1 MKKNKNNL
9 KEPFVRIVKRDNIK
23 IQNIICIYAIAIII
37 GLFLSGII
45 SVMFSHKG
53 LGDFFESLFTGALG
67 SERKIW
73 LLLQDTSLLLG
84 TSMALLP
91 AFKMKF
97 WNLGGNG
104 QILVGCLSAIACM
117 FYLGGKI
124 DDSIIIPIML
134 LASVVSGAVW
144 AAIPAIFRAKFNTN
158 ESLFTLMMN
167 YIAQGL
173 VSLCITI
180 WVKSG
185 SGVLSP
191 ISYGNIPDIGNKY
204 LLPIILF
211 VGITI
216 LMHIYLRSSKHGYE
230 ISVVGESINTAKYVG
245 IKVDKVI
252 IRTMVL
258 SGAIAGLVGFILA
271 GSINHTISTAS
282 ANNMGFTG
290 IMTTWLAAFNPLI
303 IILTSFFITFI
314 SKGMVEVRKTFMFT
328 NDSISNIVVG
338 IIYFA
343 VIICSFFINYKLVFR
358 KKEKEEIKK

>member
-23 IQNIICIYAIAIII
+23 IKEVILIYSIAIIG
-37 GLFLSGII
+37 GLLLSGLI
-45 SVMFSHKG
+45 SMLFSDKNIV
-53 LGDFFESLFTGALG
+53 DFFQSLFTGAFG
-67 SERKIW
+67 SERKFW
-73 LLLQDTSLLLG
+73 LLLQDTALLLG

-104 QILVGCLSAIACM
+104 QILVGCLAAIACM
-117 FYLGGKI
+117 IYLGGKV
-124 DDSIIIPIML
+124 DDSLIIPLML
-134 LASVVSGAVW
+134 LASVAAGAIW

-185 SGVLSP
+185 SGVLAP

-211 VGITI
+211 ILITV
-216 LMHIYLRSSKHGYE
+216 LMHVYLRSSKHGYE

-252 IRTMVL
+252 IRTMIL
-258 SGAIAGLVGFILA
+258 SGAIAGLVGFVLA

-290 IMTTWLAAFNPLI
+290 IMATWLATFNPLI

-338 IIYFA
+338 IVYFA
-343 VIICSFFINYKLVFR
+343 VIICSFFVNYKLVFR
-358 KKEKEEIKK
+358 KKEKEEFKK

>member
-9 KEPFVRIVKRDNIK
+9 KEPFVRIVKRDNITVQK
-23 IQNIICIYAIAIII
+23 IILIYSIAIVG
-37 GLFLSGII
+37 GLLLSGLI
-45 SVMFSHKG
+45 SMMFSDKN
-53 LGDFFESLFTGALG
+53 LGDFFQSLFTGTFG

-104 QILVGCLSAIACM
+104 QILVGCLAAIACM
-117 FYLGGKI
+117 FYLGGKVN
-124 DDSIIIPIML
+124 DSVIILLML
-134 LASVVSGAVW
+134 LASITAGAIW
-144 AAIPAIFRAKFNTN
+144 AAIPAFFKAKFNTN

-167 YIAQGL
+167 YIAQSL

-185 SGVLSP
+185 SGVLAP
-191 ISYGNIPDIGNKY
+191 ISHGNIPDIGNKY

-211 VGITI
+211 VIITI
-216 LMHIYLRSSKHGYE
+216 SMHVYLRSSKHGYE

-252 IRTMVL
+252 IRTMIL

-290 IMTTWLAAFNPLI
+290 IMATWLATFNPLM

-338 IIYFA
+338 IVYFA
-343 VIICSFFINYKLVFR
+343 VIVCSFFINYKLVFR
-358 KKEKEEIKK
+358 KKEKGEIKK

>member
-1 MKKNKNNL
+1 MKKKKNNL

-23 IQNIICIYAIAIII
+23 IQKTILIYSIAIVG
-37 GLFLSGII
+37 GLLLSGLI
-45 SVMFSHKG
+45 SVMFSQKG
-53 LGDFFESLFTGALG
+53 LGDFFQSLFTGAFG
-67 SERKIW
+67 SERKLW

-104 QILVGCLSAIACM
+104 QILVGCLAAIACM
-117 FYLGGKI
+117 YYLGGKV
-124 DDSIIIPIML
+124 DDSVIIML
-134 LASVVSGAVW
+134 MLVTSVAAGAIW

-185 SGVLSP
+185 SGVLVP

-211 VGITI
+211 IVITV
-216 LMHIYLRSSKHGYE
+216 LMHVYLRSSKHGYE

-252 IRTMVL
+252 IRTMIL
-258 SGAIAGLVGFILA
+258 SGAIAGLVGFVLA
-271 GSINHTISTAS
+271 GSINHTISTTS

-290 IMTTWLAAFNPLI
+290 IMATWLAGFNPLM

-338 IIYFA
+338 IVYFA
-343 VIICSFFINYKLVFR
+343 VIVCSFFINYKLVFR

>member
-1 MKKNKNNL
+1 MKKKSNS

-23 IQNIICIYAIAIII
+23 IKNIILIYSIAVI
-37 GLFLSGII
+37 GGLLISSFISMLFSD
-45 SVMFSHKG
+45 KG
-53 LGDFFESLFTGALG
+53 LVAFFQSLFEGAFG
-67 SERKIW
+67 SDRKFW
-73 LLLQDTSLLLG
+73 LLLQDTALLLG

-104 QILVGCLSAIACM
+104 QILIGCLAAIACM
-117 FYLGGKI
+117 FYLGGKV
-124 DDSIIIPIML
+124 DDGIIIPIML
-134 LASVVSGAVW
+134 FASVFAGALW
-144 AAIPAIFRAKFNTN
+144 ALIPAFFKAKFNTN

-173 VSLCITI
+173 VSLFITI

-185 SGVLSP
+185 SGVLAP
-191 ISYGNIPDIGNKY
+191 IQYGNIPDIGNKY

-211 VGITI
+211 AIITVV
-216 LMHIYLRSSKHGYE
+216 MHIYLRFSKHGYE

-252 IRTMVL
+252 IRTMIV
-258 SGAIAGLVGFILA
+258 SGAIAGLVGFVLA
-271 GSINHTISTAS
+271 GSINHTINTTS

-290 IMTTWLAAFNPLI
+290 IMATWLAVFNPLL

-314 SKGMVEVRKTFMFT
+314 SKGMMQVRKTFMFT

-338 IIYFA
+338 VVYFA
-343 VIICSFFINYKLVFR
+343 VIICSFFINYRLVFR

>member
-9 KEPFVRIVKRDNIK
+9 KEPFVRIVKRDNISYKK
-23 IQNIICIYAIAIII
+23 IILIYAIATVG
-37 GLFLSGII
+37 GLILSGLI
-45 SVMFSHKG
+45 SMMFSNKG
-53 LGDFFESLFTGALG
+53 LGDFFQSLFAGAFG
-67 SERKIW
+67 SERKFW
-73 LLLQDTSLLLG
+73 LLLQDTTLLLG
-84 TSMALLP
+84 SSMALLP

-117 FYLGGKI
+117 FYLGGKVNDTVI
-124 DDSIIIPIML
+124 IVLMFFASII
-134 LASVVSGAVW
+134 SGAIW
-144 AAIPAIFRAKFNTN
+144 AVIPALFKAKFNTN

-173 VSLCITI
+173 VSLCITL

-211 VGITI
+211 VSITI
-216 LMHIYLRSSKHGYE
+216 LMYIYLRSSKHGYE

-252 IRTMVL
+252 IRTMIL
-258 SGAIAGLVGFILA
+258 SGAIAGLVGFVLA

-290 IMTTWLAAFNPLI
+290 IMATWLGAFNPII

-338 IIYFA
+338 VVYFA

-358 KKEKEEIKK
+358 KKDKEELKK

>member
-1 MKKNKNNL
+1 MKKSKNNL

-23 IQNIICIYAIAIII
+23 IQHTILIYSIAIIG
-37 GLFLSGII
+37 GLLLSGFLSM
-45 SVMFSHKG
+45 MFSHKG
-53 LGDFFESLFTGALG
+53 LDDFFQSLFTGTFG
-67 SERKIW
+67 SERKFW

-84 TSMALLP
+84 ISMALLP

-104 QILVGCLSAIACM
+104 QILIGCLAAIACM
-117 FYLGGKI
+117 FYLGGKV
-124 DDSIIIPIML
+124 DDSVIILLML
-134 LASVVSGAVW
+134 ISSVTAGAIW
-144 AAIPAIFRAKFNTN
+144 AVIPAIFKAKFNTN

-185 SGVLSP
+185 SGVLTP
-191 ISYGNIPDIGNKY
+191 IAYGNIPDIGNKY

-216 LMHIYLRSSKHGYE
+216 IMYIYLRSSKHGYE
-230 ISVVGESINTAKYVG
+230 ISVVGESVNTAKYVG

-252 IRTMVL
+252 IRTMIL
-258 SGAIAGLVGFILA
+258 SGAIAGLVGFVLA
-271 GSINHTISTAS
+271 GSINHTISITS

-290 IMTTWLAAFNPLI
+290 IMATWLASFNPLM

-338 IIYFA
+338 IVYFA
-343 VIICSFFINYKLVFR
+343 VILCSFFINYKLVFK

>member
-1 MKKNKNNL
+1 MKKNKASL
-9 KEPFVRIVKRDNIK
+9 KEPFVRVVKRDNIK
-23 IQNIICIYAIAIII
+23 LRSSILIYAIAIVV
-37 GLFLSGII
+37 GLFLSGFI
-45 SVMFSHKG
+45 SMMFSQKD
-53 LGDFFESLFTGALG
+53 LGDFFRSLFDGAIG
-67 SERKIW
+67 SERKLW

-84 TSMALLP
+84 VSMALLP

-104 QILVGCLSAIACM
+104 QVLIGCLAAIACM
-117 FYLGGKI
+117 FYLGGKVA
-124 DDSIIIPIML
+124 DSLIILIML
-134 LASVVSGAVW
+134 IASVAAGAIW
-144 AAIPAIFRAKFNTN
+144 AVIPAIFKARFNTN

-173 VSLCITI
+173 VSVCITV

-185 SGVLSP
+185 SGVLVP
-191 ISYGNIPDIGNKY
+191 IQYGNIPDIGNKY

-211 VGITI
+211 TLITVF
-216 LMHIYLRSSKHGYE
+216 MYIYLRSSKHGYE

-245 IKVDKVI
+245 IRVDRVI
-252 IRTMVL
+252 VRTMLV

-271 GSINHTISTAS
+271 GSINHTVSITS

-290 IMTTWLAAFNPLI
+290 IMATWLASFNPLMI
-303 IILTSFFITFI
+303 IATSFFITFI

-338 IIYFA
+338 ILYFA

-358 KKEKEEIKK
+358 KKEKEEVKK

>member
-23 IQNIICIYAIAIII
+23 VQKVILIYVLAVIC
-37 GLFLSGII
+37 GLLLSSLI
-45 SVMFSHKG
+45 SVMFSQKG
-53 LGDFFESLFTGALG
+53 LGDFFKSLFTGALG

-104 QILVGCLSAIACM
+104 QILVGCLAAIACM
-117 FYLGGKI
+117 FYLGGKV
-124 DDSIIIPIML
+124 DDSIIILLML
-134 LASVVSGAVW
+134 IASVAAGAIW

-185 SGVLSP
+185 SGVLVP
-191 ISYGNIPDIGNKY
+191 IPYGNIPDIGNKY

-211 VGITI
+211 IVITI
-216 LMHIYLRSSKHGYE
+216 LMHIFLRSSKHGYE

-252 IRTMVL
+252 IRTMIL
-258 SGAIAGLVGFILA
+258 SGAIAGLVGFVLA
-271 GSINHTISTAS
+271 GSVNHTISTAS

-290 IMTTWLAAFNPLI
+290 IMATWLASFNPLI

-338 IIYFA
+338 IVYFA

>member
-1 MKKNKNNL
+1 MKNSKNNL

-23 IQNIICIYAIAIII
+23 IQKIILIYSIAIIG
-37 GLFLSGII
+37 GLLLSGLI
-45 SVMFSHKG
+45 SIMFSHKS
-53 LGDFFESLFTGALG
+53 LGDFFQALFTGAFG
-67 SERKIW
+67 SERKFW

-117 FYLGGKI
+117 IYFGGKV
-124 DDSIIIPIML
+124 DDSVIIPLMF
-134 LASVVSGAVW
+134 LASITAGAIW
-144 AAIPAIFRAKFNTN
+144 AAIPAIFKAKFNTN

-185 SGVLSP
+185 SGVLAP
-191 ISYGNIPDIGNKY
+191 LPYGNIPDIGNKY

-211 VGITI
+211 IVITI
-216 LMHIYLRSSKHGYE
+216 LMHVYLRSSKHGYE

-252 IRTMVL
+252 IRTMIL
-258 SGAIAGLVGFILA
+258 SGAIAGLVGFVLA

-290 IMTTWLAAFNPLI
+290 IMATWLAAFNPLI

-314 SKGMVEVRKTFMFT
+314 SKGMVEVRKIFMFT

-338 IIYFA
+338 IVYFS
-343 VIICSFFINYKLVFR
+343 VIICSFFINYRLVFR

>member
-1 MKKNKNNL
+1 MRKNKNNL

-37 GLFLSGII
+37 GLLLSGLI
-45 SVMFSHKG
+45 SVMFSQKG
-53 LGDFFESLFTGALG
+53 LGDFFQSLFTGALG
-67 SERKIW
+67 SERKFW

-134 LASVVSGAVW
+134 LASVVSGAIW

-216 LMHIYLRSSKHGYE
+216 LMYIYLRSSKHGYE

-252 IRTMVL
+252 IRTMIL
-258 SGAIAGLVGFILA
+258 SGAIAGLVGFVLA

-314 SKGMVEVRKTFMFT
+314 SKGMIEVRKTFMFT

-338 IIYFA
+338 IVYFA

-358 KKEKEEIKK
+358 KNEKEEIKK

>member
-1 MKKNKNNL
+1 MKKNTNNL
-9 KEPFVRIVKRDNIK
+9 KEPFVRIVKRDNITIPK
-23 IQNIICIYAIAIII
+23 VIIVYSVAIVAGLLLCGIICTLFSDK
-37 GLFLSGII
+37 GLF
-45 SVMFSHKG
+45 
-53 LGDFFESLFTGALG
+53 DFFESLFNGAFG
-67 SERKIW
+67 SERKLW

-84 TSMALLP
+84 VSMALLP

-104 QILVGCLSAIACM
+104 QILVSCLSAVACM
-117 FYLGGKI
+117 YYLGGKVA
-124 DDSIIIPIML
+124 DSIIIPLML
-134 LASVVSGAVW
+134 LASVVSGALW
-144 AAIPAIFRAKFNTN
+144 AVIPAIFKAKFNTN

-173 VSLCITI
+173 VALFITI
-180 WVKSG
+180 WVKTG
-185 SGVLSP
+185 SGVLAP
-191 ISYGNIPDIGNKY
+191 IPYGNVPEIGNKY

-211 VGITI
+211 AVITV
-216 LMHIYLRSSKHGYE
+216 LMYIYLRFSKHGYE

-252 IRTMVL
+252 IRTMIL

-271 GSINHTISTAS
+271 GSINHTVSTAS

-303 IILTSFFITFI
+303 VVLTSFFITFI
-314 SKGMVEVRKTFMFT
+314 SKGMMDVRKTFMFT
-328 NDSISNIVVG
+328 NDAISNIVVG
-338 IIYFA
+338 IIYFI
-343 VIICSFFINYKLVFR
+343 VIVCSFFINYKLVFR

>member
-1 MKKNKNNL
+1 MKKNKSNL

-23 IQNIICIYAIAIII
+23 LPKIILIYSIAIVG
-37 GLFLSGII
+37 GLLLSGFI
-45 SVMFSHKG
+45 SVLFSEKG
-53 LGDFFESLFTGALG
+53 IGDFFQSLFTGAFG
-67 SERKIW
+67 SERKFW
-73 LLLQDTSLLLG
+73 LLLQDTALLLG

-117 FYLGGKI
+117 FYLGGKVS
-124 DDSIIIPIML
+124 DSVIILLML
-134 LASVVSGAVW
+134 ISSVAAGAVW
-144 AAIPAIFRAKFNTN
+144 AVIPAIFKAKFNTN

-167 YIAQGL
+167 YIATGL

-185 SGVLSP
+185 SGVLAP
-191 ISYGNIPDIGNKY
+191 IAYGNIPEIGNKY

-211 VGITI
+211 VLITV
-216 LMHIYLRSSKHGYE
+216 LMHVYLRSSKHGYE

-252 IRTMVL
+252 IRTMIL

-290 IMTTWLAAFNPLI
+290 IMLSLI
-303 IILTSFFITFI
+303 HI
-314 SKGMVEVRKTFMFT
+314 
-328 NDSISNIVVG
+328 
-338 IIYFA
+338 
-343 VIICSFFINYKLVFR
+343 
-358 KKEKEEIKK
+358 

>member
-1 MKKNKNNL
+1 MKKNKNTLN
-9 KEPFVRIVKRDNIK
+9 EPFVRIVKRDSIK
-23 IQNIICIYAIAIII
+23 VQYKILIYFIAVMS
-37 GLFLSGII
+37 GLLLSGLI
-45 SVMFSHKG
+45 SVMFSQKG
-53 LGDFFESLFTGALG
+53 LGDFFQSLFAGAFG
-67 SERKIW
+67 SERKFW
-73 LLLQDTSLLLG
+73 LLLQNTALLLG

-104 QILVGCLSAIACM
+104 QVLIGCLASIACM
-117 FYLGGKI
+117 FYLGGKVP
-124 DDSIIIPIML
+124 DSIIIILMFL
-134 LASVVSGAVW
+134 TSVLAGAIW
-144 AAIPAIFRAKFNTN
+144 ATIPAFFKAKFNTN

-185 SGVLSP
+185 SGVLVP

-211 VGITI
+211 LAITI
-216 LMHIYLRSSKHGYE
+216 LMYIYLRYSKHGYE

-258 SGAIAGLVGFILA
+258 SGAIAGIVGFILA
-271 GSINHTISTAS
+271 GSINHTISTTS

-290 IMTTWLAAFNPLI
+290 IIATWLAAFNPLI
-303 IILTSFFITFI
+303 IILTSFFISFI
-314 SKGMVEVRKTFMFT
+314 SKGMIEVRKTFMFT
-328 NDSISNIVVG
+328 NDAISNIVVG
-338 IIYFA
+338 IVYFA
-343 VIICSFFINYKLVFR
+343 VIICPFFINYKLVFR
-358 KKEKEEIKK
+358 KHEKEEIKK

>member
-1 MKKNKNNL
+1 MNKKNNL

-23 IQNIICIYAIAIII
+23 AKNIILIYSIAVIGGVLLSGFISMLFSDK
-37 GLFLSGII
+37 GLF
-45 SVMFSHKG
+45 
-53 LGDFFESLFTGALG
+53 DFFQSLFEGAFG
-67 SERKIW
+67 SDRKFW

-117 FYLGGKI
+117 FYLGGKV
-124 DDSIIIPIML
+124 DDGIIILIMFF
-134 LASVVSGAVW
+134 ASVFAGALW
-144 AAIPAIFRAKFNTN
+144 AFIPAFFKAKFNTN

-173 VSLCITI
+173 VSLFITI

-185 SGVLSP
+185 SGVLAP
-191 ISYGNIPDIGNKY
+191 IQYGNIPDIGNKY

-211 VGITI
+211 SLITI
-216 LMHIYLRSSKHGYE
+216 IMHIYLRSSKHGYE

-252 IRTMVL
+252 IRTMIL
-258 SGAIAGLVGFILA
+258 SGAIAGLVGFVLA
-271 GSINHTISTAS
+271 GSINHTINTSS

-290 IMTTWLAAFNPLI
+290 IMATWLANFNPLI

-314 SKGMVEVRKTFMFT
+314 SKGMTQVRKTFMFT

-338 IIYFA
+338 VVYFA
-343 VIICSFFINYKLVFR
+343 VIICSFFINYRLAFR

>member
-1 MKKNKNNL
+1 MKKNKSNL
-9 KEPFVRIVKRDNIK
+9 KEPFVRIVKRDSIK
-23 IQNIICIYAIAIII
+23 FYKVILIYAFAIIG
-37 GLFLSGII
+37 GLLLSGLI
-45 SVMFSHKG
+45 SMVFSEKS
-53 LGDFFESLFTGALG
+53 LGDFFGSLLEGAVG
-67 SERKIW
+67 SERKFW

-104 QILVGCLSAIACM
+104 QILVGCLAAIACM
-117 FYLGGKI
+117 FYLGGKVADPLLI
-124 DDSIIIPIML
+124 LIML
-134 LASVVSGAVW
+134 LSSIIAGAVW
-144 AAIPAIFRAKFNTN
+144 AVIPAFFKAKFHTN

-185 SGVLSP
+185 SGVLDP
-191 ISYGNIPDIGNKY
+191 ISYGNIPEIGNKY
-204 LLPIILF
+204 LLPIIMFF
-211 VGITI
+211 VITA
-216 LMHIYLRSSKHGYE
+216 LMYVYLRSSKHGYE
-230 ISVVGESINTAKYVG
+230 ISVVGESVNTAKYVG

-252 IRTMVL
+252 VRTMIL
-258 SGAIAGLVGFILA
+258 SGAIAGLVGFVLA
-271 GSINHTISTAS
+271 GSINHTISTSA

-290 IMTTWLAAFNPLI
+290 IMTTWLAAFNPLM

-338 IIYFA
+338 IVYFA
-343 VIICSFFINYKLVFR
+343 VIICSFFISYRLVFR
-358 KKEKEEIKK
+358 KKEKGEAKK

>member
-1 MKKNKNNL
+1 MKKNKASL
-9 KEPFVRIVKRDNIK
+9 KEPFVRVVKRDNIK
-23 IQNIICIYAIAIII
+23 LRSIILIYAIAIVV
-37 GLFLSGII
+37 GLLLSGFI
-45 SVMFSHKG
+45 SMMFSQKD
-53 LGDFFESLFTGALG
+53 LGDFFRSLFDGAIG
-67 SERKIW
+67 SERKLW

-84 TSMALLP
+84 VSMALLP

-104 QILVGCLSAIACM
+104 QVLIGCLAAIACM
-117 FYLGGKI
+117 FYLGGKVA
-124 DDSIIIPIML
+124 DSLIILIML
-134 LASVVSGAVW
+134 VASVATGAIW
-144 AAIPAIFRAKFNTN
+144 AVIPAIFKARFNTN

-173 VSLCITI
+173 VSVCITV

-185 SGVLSP
+185 SGVLVP
-191 ISYGNIPDIGNKY
+191 IQYGNVPDIGNKY

-211 VGITI
+211 TLITVF
-216 LMHIYLRSSKHGYE
+216 MYIYLRSSKHGYE

-245 IKVDKVI
+245 IKVDRVI
-252 IRTMVL
+252 VRTMLV

-271 GSINHTISTAS
+271 GSINHTVSITS

-290 IMTTWLAAFNPLI
+290 IMATWLASFNPLMI
-303 IILTSFFITFI
+303 IATSFFITFI

-338 IIYFA
+338 ILYFA

-358 KKEKEEIKK
+358 KKEKEEFKK

>member
-1 MKKNKNNL
+1 MKKNKASL
-9 KEPFVRIVKRDNIK
+9 KEPFVRVVKRDNIK
-23 IQNIICIYAIAIII
+23 LRSIILIYAIAIVV
-37 GLFLSGII
+37 GLLLSGFI
-45 SVMFSHKG
+45 SMMFSQKD
-53 LGDFFESLFTGALG
+53 LGDFFRSLFDGAIG
-67 SERKIW
+67 SERKLW

-84 TSMALLP
+84 VSMALLP

-104 QILVGCLSAIACM
+104 QVLIGCLAAIACM
-117 FYLGGKI
+117 FYLGGKVA
-124 DDSIIIPIML
+124 DTLIILIML
-134 LASVVSGAVW
+134 VASVAAGAIW
-144 AAIPAIFRAKFNTN
+144 AVIPAIFKARFNTN

-173 VSLCITI
+173 VSVCITV

-185 SGVLSP
+185 SGVLVP
-191 ISYGNIPDIGNKY
+191 IQYGNVPDIGNKY

-211 VGITI
+211 TLITVF
-216 LMHIYLRSSKHGYE
+216 MYIYLRSSKHGYE

-245 IKVDKVI
+245 IKVDRVI
-252 IRTMVL
+252 VRTMLV

-271 GSINHTISTAS
+271 GSINHTVSITS

-290 IMTTWLAAFNPLI
+290 IMATWLASFNPLMI
-303 IILTSFFITFI
+303 IATSFFITFI

-338 IIYFA
+338 ILYFA

-358 KKEKEEIKK
+358 KKEKEEFKK

>member
-9 KEPFVRIVKRDNIK
+9 KEPFVRIVKRDDINTKKAIL
-23 IQNIICIYAIAIII
+23 IYSIAIIG
-37 GLFLSGII
+37 GLLLSGLI
-45 SVMFSHKG
+45 SMMFSQKN
-53 LGDFFESLFTGALG
+53 LVDFFQSLFTGTFG
-67 SERKIW
+67 SERKLW

-104 QILVGCLSAIACM
+104 QILVGCLAAIACM
-117 FYLGGKI
+117 FYLGGNV
-124 DDSIIIPIML
+124 DDSIIIPLML
-134 LASVVSGAVW
+134 LASVSAGAIW
-144 AAIPAIFRAKFNTN
+144 AAIPAIFKAKVNTN

-173 VSLCITI
+173 VSFCITV

-185 SGVLSP
+185 SGVLAP
-191 ISYGNIPDIGNKY
+191 IPYGNIPDIGNKY

-211 VGITI
+211 VVITI
-216 LMHIYLRSSKHGYE
+216 LMHVYLRSSKHGYE

-252 IRTMVL
+252 VRTMIL
-258 SGAIAGLVGFILA
+258 SGAIAGIVGFVLA
-271 GSINHTISTAS
+271 GSINHTISTVS

-290 IMTTWLAAFNPLI
+290 IMATWLASFNPLM

-338 IIYFA
+338 IVYFA
-343 VIICSFFINYKLVFR
+343 VIICSFFINYKIVF
-358 KKEKEEIKK
+358 KKNEKGEIKK

>member
-1 MKKNKNNL
+1 MKKNTNNL
-9 KEPFVRIVKRDNIK
+9 KEPFIRIVKRDNISIPK
-23 IQNIICIYAIAIII
+23 VILIYFIALVS
-37 GLFLSGII
+37 GLLLSGII
-45 SVMFSHKG
+45 CSLFSDKG
-53 LGDFFESLFTGALG
+53 LPDFFESLFNGAFG
-67 SERKIW
+67 SERKFW

-104 QILVGCLSAIACM
+104 QILVSCLSAIACM
-117 FYLGGKI
+117 FYLGGKVA
-124 DDSIIIPIML
+124 DSILIPIML
-134 LASVVSGAVW
+134 VASVTSGALW
-144 AAIPAIFRAKFNTN
+144 AVIPAIFKAKFNTN

-180 WVKSG
+180 WVKTG
-185 SGVLSP
+185 SGVLAP
-191 ISYGNIPDIGNKY
+191 ISYGNIPEIGNKY
-204 LLPIILF
+204 LLPIVLF
-211 VGITI
+211 VVITV

-252 IRTMVL
+252 IRTMIL
-258 SGAIAGLVGFILA
+258 SGAIVGLVGFILA
-271 GSINHTISTAS
+271 GSISHTIGTAS

-290 IMTTWLAAFNPLI
+290 IMATWLASFNPLL

-314 SKGMVEVRKTFMFT
+314 SKGMLDVRKNFAFT
-328 NDSISNIVVG
+328 NDAISNIVVG
-338 IIYFA
+338 IVYFA
-343 VIICSFFINYKLVFR
+343 VIVCSFFITYKLVFR
-358 KKEKEEIKK
+358 KKDKEELKK

>member
-23 IQNIICIYAIAIII
+23 VQKVILIYVLAVIC
-37 GLFLSGII
+37 GLLLSSLI
-45 SVMFSHKG
+45 SVMFSQKG
-53 LGDFFESLFTGALG
+53 LGDFFKSLFTGALG

-104 QILVGCLSAIACM
+104 QILVGCLAAIACM
-117 FYLGGKI
+117 FYLGGKV
-124 DDSIIIPIML
+124 DDSIIILLML
-134 LASVVSGAVW
+134 IASVAAGAIW

-185 SGVLSP
+185 SGVLVP
-191 ISYGNIPDIGNKY
+191 IPYGNIPDIGNKY
-204 LLPIILF
+204 FLPIILF
-211 VGITI
+211 IVITI
-216 LMHIYLRSSKHGYE
+216 LMHIFLRSSKHGYE

-252 IRTMVL
+252 IRTMIL
-258 SGAIAGLVGFILA
+258 SGAIAGLVGFVLA
-271 GSINHTISTAS
+271 GSVNHTISTAS

-290 IMTTWLAAFNPLI
+290 IMATWLASFNPLI

-338 IIYFA
+338 IVYFA

>member
-23 IQNIICIYAIAIII
+23 VQKVILIYVLAVIC
-37 GLFLSGII
+37 GLLLSSLI
-45 SVMFSHKG
+45 SVMFSQKG
-53 LGDFFESLFTGALG
+53 LGDFFKSLFTGALG

-104 QILVGCLSAIACM
+104 QILVGCLAAIACM
-117 FYLGGKI
+117 FYLGGKV
-124 DDSIIIPIML
+124 DDSIIILLML
-134 LASVVSGAVW
+134 IASVAAGAIW

-158 ESLFTLMMN
+158 ESLYTLMMN

-185 SGVLSP
+185 SGVLVP
-191 ISYGNIPDIGNKY
+191 IPYGNIPDIGNKY
-204 LLPIILF
+204 FLPIILF
-211 VGITI
+211 IVITI
-216 LMHIYLRSSKHGYE
+216 LMHIFLRSSKHGYE

-252 IRTMVL
+252 IRTMIL
-258 SGAIAGLVGFILA
+258 SGAIAGLVGFVLA
-271 GSINHTISTAS
+271 GSVNHTISTAS

-290 IMTTWLAAFNPLI
+290 IMATWLASFNPLI

-338 IIYFA
+338 IVYFA

>member
-1 MKKNKNNL
+1 MKKNKASL
-9 KEPFVRIVKRDNIK
+9 KEPFVRVVKRDNIK
-23 IQNIICIYAIAIII
+23 LRNIILIYAIAIVV
-37 GLFLSGII
+37 GLLLSGFI
-45 SVMFSHKG
+45 SMMFSQKG
-53 LGDFFESLFTGALG
+53 LGDFFRSLFDGAIG
-67 SERKIW
+67 SERKLW

-84 TSMALLP
+84 VSMALLP

-104 QILVGCLSAIACM
+104 QVLIGCLAAIACM
-117 FYLGGKI
+117 FYLGGKVA
-124 DDSIIIPIML
+124 DSLIILIML
-134 LASVVSGAVW
+134 VASVATGAIW
-144 AAIPAIFRAKFNTN
+144 AVIPAIFKARFNTN

-173 VSLCITI
+173 VSVCITV

-185 SGVLSP
+185 SGVLVP
-191 ISYGNIPDIGNKY
+191 IQYGNIPDIGNKY

-211 VGITI
+211 TLITVF
-216 LMHIYLRSSKHGYE
+216 MYIYLRLSKHGYE

-245 IKVDKVI
+245 IRVDRVI
-252 IRTMVL
+252 VRTMLV

-271 GSINHTISTAS
+271 GSINHTVSITS

-290 IMTTWLAAFNPLI
+290 IMATWLASFNPLMI
-303 IILTSFFITFI
+303 IATSFFITFI

-338 IIYFA
+338 ILYFA

-358 KKEKEEIKK
+358 KKEKEEVKK

>member
-23 IQNIICIYAIAIII
+23 LPKIILIYSIAIVG
-37 GLFLSGII
+37 GLLLSGLI
-45 SVMFSHKG
+45 SVLFSEKG
-53 LGDFFESLFTGALG
+53 MVDFFQSLFTGAFG
-67 SERKIW
+67 SERKFW

-104 QILVGCLSAIACM
+104 QILVSCLSAIACM
-117 FYLGGKI
+117 FYLGGKVS
-124 DDSIIIPIML
+124 DSVIIL
-134 LASVVSGAVW
+134 LMFFTSVISGALW
-144 AAIPAIFRAKFNTN
+144 AVIPAIFKAKFNTN

-167 YIAQGL
+167 YIATGL

-185 SGVLSP
+185 SGVLAP
-191 ISYGNIPDIGNKY
+191 IAYGNIPEIGNKY

-211 VGITI
+211 VFITV
-216 LMHIYLRSSKHGYE
+216 LMHIYLRSAKHGYE

-252 IRTMVL
+252 IRTMIL

-290 IMTTWLAAFNPLI
+290 IMATWLATFNPLLI
-303 IILTSFFITFI
+303 MLTSFFITFI

-338 IIYFA
+338 IVYFA
-343 VIICSFFINYKLVFR
+343 VIVCSFFINYKLVFR

>member
-1 MKKNKNNL
+1 MKKNNNNL
-9 KEPFVRIVKRDNIK
+9 KEPLVRIVKRDNIK
-23 IQNIICIYAIAIII
+23 IQKIILIYSIAIIG
-37 GLFLSGII
+37 GLLLSGLI
-45 SVMFSHKG
+45 SMMFSDKN
-53 LGDFFESLFTGALG
+53 LVDFFQSLFTGAFG
-67 SERKIW
+67 SERKFW

-104 QILVGCLSAIACM
+104 QILVGCLAAIACM
-117 FYLGGKI
+117 FYLGGKV
-124 DDSIIIPIML
+124 DDSIIIPLML
-134 LASVVSGAVW
+134 LASVTAGAIW
-144 AAIPAIFRAKFNTN
+144 AAIPAIFKAKFNTN

-173 VSLCITI
+173 VSFCIAV

-185 SGVLSP
+185 SGVLAP

-211 VGITI
+211 VLITV
-216 LMHIYLRSSKHGYE
+216 LMHVYLRSSKHGYE

-252 IRTMVL
+252 IRTMIL

-290 IMTTWLAAFNPLI
+290 IMATWLATFNPLM

-338 IIYFA
+338 IVYFA
-343 VIICSFFINYKLVFR
+343 VIVCSFFINYKIVF
-358 KKEKEEIKK
+358 KKNEKEEIKK

>member
-9 KEPFVRIVKRDNIK
+9 KEPFVRIVKRDNISYKK
-23 IQNIICIYAIAIII
+23 IILIYAIATVG
-37 GLFLSGII
+37 GLILSGLI
-45 SVMFSHKG
+45 SMMFSNKG
-53 LGDFFESLFTGALG
+53 LGDFFQSLFAGAFG
-67 SERKIW
+67 SERKFW
-73 LLLQDTSLLLG
+73 LLLQDTTLLLG
-84 TSMALLP
+84 ASMALLP

-117 FYLGGKI
+117 FYLGGKVNDTVI
-124 DDSIIIPIML
+124 IVLMFFASII
-134 LASVVSGAVW
+134 SGAIW
-144 AAIPAIFRAKFNTN
+144 AVIPALFKAKFNTN

-173 VSLCITI
+173 VSLCITL

-211 VGITI
+211 VSITI
-216 LMHIYLRSSKHGYE
+216 LMYIYLRSSKHGYE

-252 IRTMVL
+252 IRTMIL
-258 SGAIAGLVGFILA
+258 SGAIAGLVGFVLA

-290 IMTTWLAAFNPLI
+290 IMATWLGAFNPII

-338 IIYFA
+338 IVYFA

-358 KKEKEEIKK
+358 KKDKEELKK

>member
-9 KEPFVRIVKRDNIK
+9 KEPFVRIVKRDNISYKK
-23 IQNIICIYAIAIII
+23 IILIYAIATVG
-37 GLFLSGII
+37 GLILSGLI
-45 SVMFSHKG
+45 SMMFSNKG
-53 LGDFFESLFTGALG
+53 LGDFFQSLFAGAFG
-67 SERKIW
+67 SERKFW
-73 LLLQDTSLLLG
+73 LLLQDTTLLLG
-84 TSMALLP
+84 ASMALLP

-117 FYLGGKI
+117 FYLGGKVNDTVI
-124 DDSIIIPIML
+124 IVLMFFASII
-134 LASVVSGAVW
+134 SGAIW
-144 AAIPAIFRAKFNTN
+144 AVIPALFKAKFNTN

-173 VSLCITI
+173 VSLCITL

-211 VGITI
+211 VSITI
-216 LMHIYLRSSKHGYE
+216 LMYIYLRSSKHGYE

-252 IRTMVL
+252 IRTMIL
-258 SGAIAGLVGFILA
+258 SGAIAGLVGFVLA

-290 IMTTWLAAFNPLI
+290 IMATWLGAFNPII

-338 IIYFA
+338 VVYFA

-358 KKEKEEIKK
+358 KKDKEELKK

>member
-1 MKKNKNNL
+1 
-9 KEPFVRIVKRDNIK
+9 
-23 IQNIICIYAIAIII
+23 
-37 GLFLSGII
+37 
-45 SVMFSHKG
+45 
-53 LGDFFESLFTGALG
+53 
-67 SERKIW
+67 
-73 LLLQDTSLLLG
+73 
-84 TSMALLP
+84 
-91 AFKMKF
+91 
-97 WNLGGNG
+97 
-104 QILVGCLSAIACM
+104 M
-117 FYLGGKI
+117 FYLGGKV
-124 DDSIIIPIML
+124 DDSIIIPLMFI
-134 LASVVSGAVW
+134 ASVAAGAIW
-144 AAIPAIFRAKFNTN
+144 AVIPAIFKAKFNTN

-185 SGVLSP
+185 SGVLAP
-191 ISYGNIPDIGNKY
+191 IEHGNVPELGNKY

-211 VGITI
+211 VFITI

-252 IRTMVL
+252 IRTMIL

-290 IMTTWLAAFNPLI
+290 IMATWLATFNPLLI
-303 IILTSFFITFI
+303 MLTSFFITFI

-338 IIYFA
+338 IVYFA
-343 VIICSFFINYKLVFR
+343 VIVCSFFINYKLVFR
-358 KKEKEEIKK
+358 KCRCRTNVCY

>member
-1 MKKNKNNL
+1 MKKNKNTL

-23 IQNIICIYAIAIII
+23 FQKIILIYSIAVVG
-37 GLFLSGII
+37 GLLLSGII
-45 SVMFSHKG
+45 SMMFSHRG
-53 LGDFFESLFTGALG
+53 LGDFFQALLGGAIG
-67 SERKIW
+67 SERKTW
-73 LLLQDTSLLLG
+73 LLLQDTALLLG

-104 QILVGCLSAIACM
+104 QILVGCLAAIACM
-117 FYLGGKI
+117 FYLGGKV
-124 DDSIIIPIML
+124 DDAIIIPLML
-134 LASVVSGAVW
+134 LASVAAGAIW
-144 AAIPAIFRAKFNTN
+144 AAIPAIFKAKFNTN

-185 SGVLSP
+185 SGVLAP
-191 ISYGNIPDIGNKY
+191 IPYGNVPEIGNKY

-211 VGITI
+211 VLITV
-216 LMHIYLRSSKHGYE
+216 LMHIYLRSAKHGYE

-252 IRTMVL
+252 IRTMIL

-271 GSINHTISTAS
+271 GSINHTISTTS

-290 IMTTWLAAFNPLI
+290 IMATWLAGFNPLI

-314 SKGMVEVRKTFMFT
+314 SKGMIEVRKEFMFT

-338 IIYFA
+338 IVYFA
-343 VIICSFFINYKLVFR
+343 VIICSFFINYRLVFR